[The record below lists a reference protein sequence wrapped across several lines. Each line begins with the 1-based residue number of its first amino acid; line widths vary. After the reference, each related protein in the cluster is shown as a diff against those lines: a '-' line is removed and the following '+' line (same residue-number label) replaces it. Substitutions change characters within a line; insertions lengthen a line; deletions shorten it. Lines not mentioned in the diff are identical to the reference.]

1 MSEFD
6 SIINDKIKYF
16 FKDIESRIEI
26 IENKVNKLENLVFT
40 LTNKKEDSNIN
51 IVNLKKEN
59 MNIPNEIIKKSLIY
73 KDYRTIIL
81 LFKYYYKN
89 KSNQESQ
96 YPIKIKSKRMYE
108 YYNNQWLNDT
118 NAHYIKNTLFM
129 NIQTELFK
137 YNNLD
142 NVSDFDDIYNNQVF
156 INKLSDDKCKRDLFK
171 HIVDEIQ
178 N

>member
-1 MSEFD
+1 
-6 SIINDKIKYF
+6 
-16 FKDIESRIEI
+16 
-26 IENKVNKLENLVFT
+26 
-40 LTNKKEDSNIN
+40 
-51 IVNLKKEN
+51 
-59 MNIPNEIIKKSLIY
+59 
-73 KDYRTIIL
+73 
-81 LFKYYYKN
+81 
-89 KSNQESQ
+89 
-96 YPIKIKSKRMYE
+96 
-108 YYNNQWLNDT
+108 
-118 NAHYIKNTLFM
+118 M